1 MPTTCGQT
9 RLREDEVAKA
19 SLLTLVCGDHRL
31 HMRIIGAVQDWHLVA
46 LSKVFNMKKLRA
58 VRRPLPRSH
67 SLFRA
72 PAGQKDLRDEVKR
85 RHDRY
90 QELVEQSH
98 EGIWR
103 FELDE
108 PIDIRLPMTQQ
119 IHLMLERGYL
129 AECNEAMARMY
140 GYTDRSE
147 LIGVRLN
154 QFLIP
159 EKEEN
164 QLYLQAFVQN
174 DYKLSD
180 VESVEPDKHGR
191 MLHFRNNLIGI
202 VKDQRLICA
211 WGMQKDI
218 TREVENREFLQ
229 RSEER
234 LRMASDAGGVGI
246 WEWNVQ
252 TNELFW
258 SDRAKQIY
266 GFASDHPIHIDDFF
280 AAIHPEDRDQTAQLI
295 EKALQSGAGGKFRNV
310 HRILVKGSVKW
321 VIGRGETFFNE
332 QGQALRISGTIIDA
346 TEQKRA
352 EIKATQLR
360 DVGLQLARSITLEQL
375 SEVIRVFA
383 VQSLKASG
391 VCVFRG
397 GLESELQLIMAH
409 GVDEAN
415 LDHRPIAQ
423 EAAQGQPLFPKKDG
437 GSICAIP
444 VVLNQAILGVV
455 SLEFQDH
462 CPYSLEFQRFI
473 LTFADQ
479 CAHAFERARLYE
491 RERAA
496 RREAEAA
503 NQAKSR
509 FLANMSHEIRTPL
522 GAMIGFAEL
531 LTEQTISDDERT
543 DCIQRIVRNGQR
555 LAEMINDILDLSK
568 IESEKLEVEH
578 IDFEVVPL
586 VQEVIS
592 LLELKAQEKNLRL
605 ILAAAPHLPRVVHS
619 DPTRLQQILINL
631 LSNAIKFTDHGRIE
645 IRLSSFHTEDGQAQ
659 LRFTIADT
667 GMGIPEA
674 HQARIFEPFLQADSS
689 TTRRFGG
696 TGLGLAVSRGLA
708 QALGGDLQLVRSVV
722 GEGSSFSFTIDV
734 GTVAPRSELSVPAP
748 SSQRTMAP
756 QELKELRILVVDDN
770 PDNRTYIGSFLTSAG
785 AFIETAANGVQAV
798 ELATQRD
805 YDIVLMDIQMPE
817 LDGVGAMRYLK
828 SLDYEKPVLA
838 LTAHAMTGDR
848 EISLNAGFHDH
859 LVKPI
864 DRASLIQAI
873 RRYTGEREQ
882 SGL

>member
-1 MPTTCGQT
+1 
-9 RLREDEVAKA
+9 
-19 SLLTLVCGDHRL
+19 
-31 HMRIIGAVQDWHLVA
+31 
-46 LSKVFNMKKLRA
+46 MKKLRA
-58 VRRPLPRSH
+58 IRRPLPRS
-67 SLFRA
+67 SSRFRA
-72 PAGQKDLRDEVKR
+72 PSGQKELRDEVKR

-90 QELVEQSH
+90 RELVEQSH

-108 PIDIRLPMTQQ
+108 PIDIFLPMAQQ
-119 IHLMLERGYL
+119 IHLMLKHGYL

-140 GYTDRSE
+140 GYADRSE

-164 QLYLQAFVQN
+164 QLYLQAFVQC

-180 VESVEPDKHGR
+180 VESVEHDRHGR
-191 MLHFRNNLIGI
+191 ILHFRNNLIGI

-246 WEWNVQ
+246 WEWNIQ
-252 TNELFW
+252 NHELFW

-266 GFASDHPIHIDDFF
+266 GFPSNHTVRIDDYFR
-280 AAIHPEDRDQTAQLI
+280 AVHPDDKEKASQLI
-295 EKALQSGAGGKFRNV
+295 QKALESPGLGQFRNE
-310 HRILVKGSVKW
+310 HRILVDGTVKW
-321 VIGRGETFFNE
+321 VIGLGETFFNE
-332 QGQALRISGTIIDA
+332 HGQALRISGTIIDA
-346 TEQKRA
+346 TEMKKA

-375 SEVIRVFA
+375 SEVIRDFA
-383 VQSLKASG
+383 NLSLKASG
-391 VCVFRG
+391 VCVYRG
-397 GLESELQLIMAH
+397 GPEAELELILAH
-409 GVDEAN
+409 AVDEASESH
-415 LDHRPIAQ
+415 LQIARRA
-423 EAAQGQPLFPKKDG
+423 ERGKPVFPLHENDRL
-437 GSICAIP
+437 CAVP
-444 VVLNQAILGVV
+444 VVLNQDLLGVI
-455 SLEFQDH
+455 SLEFQEALSCNQD
-462 CPYSLEFQRFI
+462 FQRFV

-491 RERAA
+491 MERVA

-531 LTEQTISDDERT
+531 LTEETISDEERT
-543 DCIQRIVRNGQR
+543 DCVQRIVRNGHL

-578 IDFEVVPL
+578 IDFEVIPL
-586 VQEVIS
+586 VQEVIA

-605 ILAAAPHLPRVVHS
+605 ILAAAGHLPCVVHS

-631 LSNAIKFTDHGRIE
+631 LSNAIKFTDRGRIE
-645 IRLSSFHTEDGQAQ
+645 IRMSSVLAAAGHAQ
-659 LRFTIADT
+659 LCFTIADT

-674 HQARIFEPFLQADSS
+674 QQARIFEPFLQADSS
-689 TTRRFGG
+689 TTRLFGG
-696 TGLGLAVSRGLA
+696 TGLGFAVSRGLA
-708 QALGGDLQLVRSVV
+708 QALGGDLQLVKSVV

-734 GTVAPRSELSVPAP
+734 GTVTERSAASDSPPSPLKTLAPE
-748 SSQRTMAP
+748 
-756 QELKELRILVVDDN
+756 ELKGLRILVVDDN
-770 PDNRTYIGSFLTSAG
+770 PDNRTYIGSFLSSAG
-785 AFIETAANGVQAV
+785 ASIETAANGVQAV
-798 ELATQRD
+798 ELATERD
-805 YDIVLMDIQMPE
+805 YDLVLMDIQMPE
-817 LDGVGAMRYLK
+817 LDGLGAMRYLR
-828 SLDYEKPVLA
+828 SRNYGKPVLA

-864 DRASLIQAI
+864 DRVSLIQAI
-873 RRYTGEREQ
+873 QKYTGGRE
-882 SGL
+882 

>member
-1 MPTTCGQT
+1 
-9 RLREDEVAKA
+9 
-19 SLLTLVCGDHRL
+19 
-31 HMRIIGAVQDWHLVA
+31 
-46 LSKVFNMKKLRA
+46 MKKFRA
-58 VRRPLPRSH
+58 VRRPLPRSP
-67 SLFRA
+67 SPFQA
-72 PAGQKDLRDEVKR
+72 ISGQKELRDEVKR
-85 RHDRY
+85 RYDRY
-90 QELVEQSH
+90 RELVEQSH

-108 PIDIRLPMTQQ
+108 PIDIRLPVAQQ
-119 IHLMLERGYL
+119 IHQMLNHGYL

-140 GYTDRSE
+140 GYADRSE

-154 QFLIP
+154 EFLIP

-164 QLYLQAFVQN
+164 QLYLQAFVRN

-180 VESVEPDKHGR
+180 VDSVEHDKYGR
-191 MLHFRNNLIGI
+191 ILHFRNNLIGI
-202 VKDQRLICA
+202 VKNQRLICA
-211 WGMQKDI
+211 WGMQKDV
-218 TREVENREFLQ
+218 TGEVKNREFLQ

-234 LRMASDAGGVGI
+234 LRMASDAGGIGI
-246 WEWNVQ
+246 WEWDIPS
-252 TNELFW
+252 NELFW

-266 GFASDHPIHIDDFF
+266 GFSSDLPVRIDDYFR
-280 AAIHPEDRDQTAQLI
+280 AIHPDDK
-295 EKALQSGAGGKFRNV
+295 EKASQLVRDALESRGDGQFRNE
-310 HRILVKGSVKW
+310 HRILVEGTVKW
-321 VIGRGETFFNE
+321 VIGRGEVFFNE
-332 QGQALRISGTIIDA
+332 QGQALRISGTVIDT

-360 DVGLQLARSITLEQL
+360 DAGLQLAQSITLEQL
-375 SEVIRVFA
+375 SEVIRDFA
-383 VQSLKASG
+383 GQILKAHSI
-391 VCVFRG
+391 CVYRG
-397 GLESELQLIMAH
+397 PESELELILAH
-409 GVDEAN
+409 AADEA
-415 LDHRPIAQ
+415 LDDHLQIARK
-423 EAAQGQPLFPKKDG
+423 AARGNPVFPQNERDRL
-437 GSICAIP
+437 CAIP
-444 VVLNQAILGVV
+444 VVLNQDLLGVI
-455 SLEFQDH
+455 SLEFQDPWT
-462 CPYSLEFQRFI
+462 CTLDFQSFV

-479 CAHAFERARLYE
+479 CAHAFERTRLYE

-522 GAMIGFAEL
+522 AAMIGFAEL
-531 LTEQTISDDERT
+531 LAEETVNDEERT
-543 DCIQRIVRNGQR
+543 DCLQRIVRNGQL
-555 LAEMINDILDLSK
+555 LAEMINDFLDLSK

-578 IDFEVVPL
+578 IDFEVIPL

-605 ILAAAPHLPRVVHS
+605 ILAAAGHLPTFVHS

-645 IRLSSFHTEDGQAQ
+645 IRMSSVRAEGGRAQ
-659 LRFTIADT
+659 LCFTVADT

-674 HQARIFEPFLQADSS
+674 QQARIFEPFLQADSS

-708 QALGGDLQLVRSVV
+708 QALGGDLQLVKSVV

-734 GTVAPRSELSVPAP
+734 GNAAPRSEAAALPP
-748 SSQRTMAP
+748 STLKELVP
-756 QELKELRILVVDDN
+756 QELKGLRILVVDDN

-785 AFIETAANGVQAV
+785 AFIETAANGIQAV
-798 ELATQRD
+798 ELATEHD

-828 SLDYEKPVLA
+828 SHDYGKPVLA

-848 EISLNAGFHDH
+848 EISLTAGFQDH

-864 DRASLIQAI
+864 DRASLIQAV
-873 RRYTGEREQ
+873 RKYTGGR
-882 SGL
+882 